1 MVDGHLVGRQF
12 VASDRYTIADI
23 MALVT
28 VNFAA
33 RINLTVPE
41 ACSHLRRWHE
51 KCQVCPLPQPLSNG
65 GSGAIRAAPAP
76 KPEVPLRVR
85 YRPWTVGIKC

>member
-1 MVDGHLVGRQF
+1 LPISRRQQWWTVTWRGQF
-12 VASDRYTIADI
+12 AANDRYTIADI

-28 VNFAA
+28 VNFAT

-51 KCQVCPLPQPLSNG
+51 TVSARPS
-65 GSGAIRAAPAP
+65 AAA
-76 KPEVPLRVR
+76 
-85 YRPWTVGIKC
+85 